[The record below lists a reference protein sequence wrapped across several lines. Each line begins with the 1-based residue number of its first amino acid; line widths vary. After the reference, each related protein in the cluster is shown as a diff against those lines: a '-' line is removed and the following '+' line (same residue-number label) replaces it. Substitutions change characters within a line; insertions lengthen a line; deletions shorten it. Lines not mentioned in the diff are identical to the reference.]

1 MQVSSSNNLNPFLKQ
16 DSSTKSGNSSGDNN
30 QDSFAA
36 LLGGGPTQHDLQ
48 TGFFGRSRST
58 LDSVAETGKYV
69 INTLSYLTASDI
81 DLIQRTT
88 GVTVKDGSYY
98 DSEGNQVGIHYD
110 SEGNLLEPDAGETT
124 AAADLAFALSEMRDS
139 GGPQGD
145 PSLQK
150 GREVTVDD
158 LYTYLKDYAA
168 AKASGQ
174 NVYVPDTDV
183 IKQAEQMLSSE
194 QAPTDP
200 NAA

>member
-1 MQVSSSNNLNPFLKQ
+1 M
-16 DSSTKSGNSSGDNN
+16 
-30 QDSFAA
+30 
-36 LLGGGPTQHDLQ
+36 
-48 TGFFGRSRST
+48 
-58 LDSVAETGKYV
+58 DSVAETGKYV